1 MNKGGKAMDGTF
13 LGKIVQAEFGT
24 VKERDYFLGL
34 QLAFEFNGGFNV
46 SDDGYHTV
54 NVSENCFW
62 ESEIQKYERYER
74 ALKDLKRVLD
84 DAKVNYVSELIGKP
98 IEVEIE
104 GDRLKSFRILTEV
117 L

>member
-1 MNKGGKAMDGTF
+1 MDGTF

-24 VKERDYFLGL
+24 LKERDFILGL
-34 QLAFEFNGGFNV
+34 QLSFKFNGGSYV
-46 SDDGYHTV
+46 SDGGYHTV

-62 ESEIQKYERYER
+62 ESESEKLEIYERT
-74 ALKDLKRVLD
+74 LKDLKKVLD

-98 IEVEIE
+98 IEIEIE
-104 GDRLKSFRILTEV
+104 GDKFKSFRILTEV

>member
-1 MNKGGKAMDGTF
+1 MDGTF

-24 VKERDYFLGL
+24 VKERDFLLGL
-34 QLAFEFNGGFNV
+34 QLSFKFNRGDHV
-46 SDDGYHTV
+46 SDGGYHIV

-62 ESEIQKYERYER
+62 ESEIQKYEMYER
-74 ALKDLKRVLD
+74 VLKDLKKVLD

-98 IEVEIE
+98 IEIEIE
-104 GDRLKSFRILTEV
+104 GDRFKSFRILTEV